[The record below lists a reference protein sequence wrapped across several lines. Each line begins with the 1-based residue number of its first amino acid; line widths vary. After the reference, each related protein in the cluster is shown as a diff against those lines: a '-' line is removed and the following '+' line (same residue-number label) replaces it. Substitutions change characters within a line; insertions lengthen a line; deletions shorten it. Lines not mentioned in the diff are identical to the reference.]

1 MVIQNRT
8 LITAATFTSLSL
20 VGMSYTFLGTS
31 LPSVRSYIGTDI
43 ERASLLTAFLQLGFA
58 ITNFAGG
65 ILSDRM
71 ARERVLLSGCFFT
84 GSAALL
90 FGLHHGYLFNLL
102 ITTAMGIGAG
112 LVQSG
117 SNALLVGLYP
127 DRKGTILNLHHT
139 LFAVGSLIGP
149 LIMGHLITHHIP
161 WQFGFSALGLVFWS
175 LSLFF
180 FFAKGGTA
188 PLPSKASLLQVK
200 GLLRERDFMILLLVC
215 FLAIGAQFALL
226 FFAVTFLKEAKGFS
240 IGVASV
246 SLSVYL
252 ILLGMGRL
260 ACSWLSLRLRSS
272 TIILGLLVFFLVTLT
287 TTWQGKEWISA
298 IALILSGLACSGIF
312 PSLLALTGTL
322 YENVAG
328 TALGILA
335 MMSGLG
341 GMSVCWIAGLISERT
356 TLTVGFV
363 AFVISCLASLVLFG
377 LSYPHFLKKE
387 KRLRQASTNLF
398 R

>member
-8 LITAATFTSLSL
+8 LITTATFTSLSL

-31 LPSVRSYIGTDI
+31 LPSVRSFIGTDI
-43 ERASLLTAFLQLGFA
+43 ERASMLTAFLQLGFA
-58 ITNFAGG
+58 ITNIAGG

-71 ARERVLLSGCFFT
+71 DRERVLLSGCFCT

-90 FGLHHGYLFNLL
+90 FGLWPGYLFNLL
-102 ITTAMGIGAG
+102 VTTCMGIGTG

-127 DRKGTILNLHHT
+127 DRKGAILNLHHT

-149 LIMGHLITHHIP
+149 LIMGNLITHQIR
-161 WQFGFSALGLVFWS
+161 WQLGFGALGLVFWS

-180 FFAKGGTA
+180 SFARGGGTESS
-188 PLPSKASLLQVK
+188 SKTSLAQVRD
-200 GLLRERDFMILLLVC
+200 LLRERDFIVLLLVC

-240 IGVASV
+240 IGVASIC
-246 SLSVYL
+246 LSVYL
-252 ILLGMGRL
+252 ILLGVGRL
-260 ACSWLSLRLRSS
+260 TCSWLSLRLRSS
-272 TIILGLLVFFLVTLT
+272 TIILTLLVFFLITLIVTWRGEGWVAAVALT
-287 TTWQGKEWISA
+287 
-298 IALILSGLACSGIF
+298 LSGLACSGIF

-322 YENVAG
+322 FYKVTG
-328 TALGILA
+328 SALGILA

-341 GMSVCWIAGLISERT
+341 GMSVCWVTGLISQRT

-363 AFVISCLASLVLFG
+363 TFAISSLISLVLFG
-377 LSYPHFLKKE
+377 LFYPHFLREEKK
-387 KRLRQASTNLF
+387 LREPPRNPS
-398 R
+398 